1 MSPWARERQTA
12 AGSADPDTDGGYA
25 WGGVGKEAWRE
36 ERARGTGGG
45 SWKILETW
53 DLDLLFWVWV
63 AARPRLER
71 ERGGEMGRSWR
82 R

>member
-1 MSPWARERQTA
+1 MSPWVRERQTA
-12 AGSADPDTDGGYA
+12 AGSADPDTDGEMLEGRGERRGERKEH
-25 WGGVGKEAWRE
+25 GGP
-36 ERARGTGGG
+36 GG

-71 ERGGEMGRSWR
+71 ERW
-82 R
+82 